1 MLLNIW
7 LNLFFLLQGQN
18 YNYIVFKKN
27 KKTKILIIPN
37 FQNSDMES
45 NIYHYNIIFK
55 KMRK

>member
-1 MLLNIW
+1 MAQS
-7 LNLFFLLQGQN
+7 FFLLQGQN